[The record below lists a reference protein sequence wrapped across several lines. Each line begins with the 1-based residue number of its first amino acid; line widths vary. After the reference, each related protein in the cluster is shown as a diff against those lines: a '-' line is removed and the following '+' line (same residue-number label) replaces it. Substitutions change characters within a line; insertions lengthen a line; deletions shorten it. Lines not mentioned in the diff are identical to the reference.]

1 MPVSFKELK
10 ERTLRSRMII
20 EVPEQAKDLPK
31 RGDRLRKSTAYKDLE
46 RSMEK
51 TTIRYE
57 DNIQ

>member
-1 MPVSFKELK
+1 
-10 ERTLRSRMII
+10 MII

>member
-10 ERTLRSRMII
+10 GSILRGRMII
-20 EVPEQAKDLPK
+20 EVPEQTKDAPK
-31 RGDRLRKSTAYKDLE
+31 RGIDYANQQRIKIWDING
-46 RSMEK
+46 K